1 MRTATL
7 CFIIALASCRSQNAA
22 SRVTTQDADSVSY
35 ADMDPADS
43 ADTALAK
50 PRVITGPTV
59 LVFWIA
65 GADTFPA
72 DDQAEAIDELNS
84 TTESIAPTLR
94 RSNIALVPTNSDTV
108 YVTLPNKQRRMIL
121 LSGLDY
127 PFGYVLI
134 DPGAAERILARIST
148 CHQAATAPPR
158 GRESRRDAVG
168 AGRPSHPR
176 HHLAARNAAAG

>member
-22 SRVTTQDADSVSY
+22 SRVTTQDADSLSY

-65 GADTFPA
+65 GADTFRA
-72 DDQAEAIDELNS
+72 DISS
-84 TTESIAPTLR
+84 TR
-94 RSNIALVPTNSDTV
+94 
-108 YVTLPNKQRRMIL
+108 
-121 LSGLDY
+121 
-127 PFGYVLI
+127 
-134 DPGAAERILARIST
+134 AAER
-148 CHQAATAPPR
+148 C
-158 GRESRRDAVG
+158 SRFRSM
-168 AGRPSHPR
+168 PSGCR
-176 HHLAARNAAAG
+176 